1 MKVEKKSKKLV
12 VANTTKEGQSEFNW
26 DGLENENTRLKEY
39 SKKFKNKSLLEAFDV
54 IYPELQLSGKE
65 FKNDVNKVVK
75 ELSPGMTLE
84 LTIDQLGK
92 TNTTF
97 QGFGIKESVTS
108 KQALSKFETI
118 KRMVEE
124 NPGQPLS
131 ITAQVVS
138 NERGKV
144 VVDVIKPLYDAWVKQ
159 VLSSSSKQMG
169 MVQTVEN
176 LQLVKGGYV
185 GKINIGSISN
195 LTGTPYEVS
204 AFIPGSQIALNIED
218 NFEKW
223 VGKSVEVFVTNQ
235 VEKGDNVSFI
245 CSRKNVLQYIGNV
258 NLVNMFNLKEMSGS
272 LPSDLQN
279 GVITGILHSAKV
291 CGVFVEIPTLSITGM
306 VEVSAKDLV
315 EYGVGKQV
323 TVKLDK
329 LEVPNN
335 QAPYKLHKEKLI
347 YCNIK
352 PMFKLV

>member
-1 MKVEKKSKKLV
+1 M
-12 VANTTKEGQSEFNW
+12 
-26 DGLENENTRLKEY
+26 
-39 SKKFKNKSLLEAFDV
+39 
-54 IYPELQLSGKE
+54 
-65 FKNDVNKVVK
+65 
-75 ELSPGMTLE
+75 
-84 LTIDQLGK
+84 
-92 TNTTF
+92 
-97 QGFGIKESVTS
+97 
-108 KQALSKFETI
+108 
-118 KRMVEE
+118 
-124 NPGQPLS
+124 
-131 ITAQVVS
+131 
-138 NERGKV
+138 
-144 VVDVIKPLYDAWVKQ
+144 
-159 VLSSSSKQMG
+159 
-169 MVQTVEN
+169 
-176 LQLVKGGYV
+176 
-185 GKINIGSISN
+185 
-195 LTGTPYEVS
+195 
-204 AFIPGSQIALNIED
+204 
-218 NFEKW
+218 
-223 VGKSVEVFVTNQ
+223 GKSVEVFVTNQ